1 MKSFVSTVL
10 FASLALPTL
19 AAADDFKIRLRG
31 AEEVPPI
38 STKAKGRVILDID
51 EDKIE
56 FVLSYEGIEGAPTMA
71 HIHFGQRDAN
81 GGVSVFFCGGGGKPA
96 CLESPGVV
104 EGTITAAD
112 VIGPTGQGIAA
123 GELDELID
131 AIEHGLTYA
140 NVHSAKFPSGEIR
153 GQIRD

>member
-1 MKSFVSTVL
+1 MSAVLLVAPFVL
-10 FASLALPTL
+10 PARALAD
-19 AAADDFKIRLRG
+19 DDFKIRLRG

-38 STKAKGRVILDID
+38 STKAKGRVILDVD
-51 EDKIE
+51 DDKIE
-56 FVLSYEGIEGAPTMA
+56 FVLTYEGIEGVPTMA

-81 GGVSVFFCGGGGKPA
+81 GGVSVFFCGGGGRPA
-96 CLESPGVV
+96 CPPSPGVV

-131 AIEHGLTYA
+131 AIEHGITYA
-140 NVHSAKFPSGEIR
+140 NVHSDKFPSGEIR